1 MVTLRTVYKEVI
13 DPLYYVL
20 KEQVKEKNNFIP
32 QKILDIG
39 AWNGFFTR
47 ICKMIVWPNA
57 HYTCIEAGKK
67 HEKKLNDIAEQVH
80 IEVLGDSNRDC
91 IMYTNEIG
99 YTKGASLF
107 DKTDYADK
115 RKMKTLETVVGKDA
129 TYDFIKSDVQGA
141 ELMIMKGSPAIFQR
155 AQYVMLEVQLLQAE
169 EIDTFMKG
177 LGFNKSIIVPKKVYT
192 EMDKIYW
199 KG

>member
-47 ICKMIVWPNA
+47 ICTMMVWTNGVEDVDL
-57 HYTCIEAGKK
+57 EA
-67 HEKKLNDIAEQVH
+67 KKLKDIAEQVH

-177 LGFNKSIIVPKKVYT
+177 LGFHKSIIVPKKVYT

>member
-1 MVTLRTVYKEVI
+1 
-13 DPLYYVL
+13 
-20 KEQVKEKNNFIP
+20 
-32 QKILDIG
+32 
-39 AWNGFFTR
+39 
-47 ICKMIVWPNA
+47 
-57 HYTCIEAGKK
+57 
-67 HEKKLNDIAEQVH
+67 
-80 IEVLGDSNRDC
+80 
-91 IMYTNEIG
+91 MYTNEIG